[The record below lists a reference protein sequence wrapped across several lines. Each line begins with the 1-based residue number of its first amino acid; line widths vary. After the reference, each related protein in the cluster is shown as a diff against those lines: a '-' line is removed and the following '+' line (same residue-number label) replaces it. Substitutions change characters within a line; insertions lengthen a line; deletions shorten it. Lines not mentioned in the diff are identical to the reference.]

1 MEAAPECTNTTSI
14 ARILEDGDEEYIAA
28 ISTLLGPEYRLPRSG
43 VIRPGIMK
51 PKSTCTDQDKAR
63 YEAMLEEG
71 ATWDEI
77 DKALGVDGRGKS
89 KLIPANVDYFSI
101 RPRDCLNPAH
111 EKEIH
116 RLYSDEDG
124 KLRRL
129 PVMFPVNEWWKII
142 DHSLRCFGQSGIR
155 FKSKFKEVY
164 VNNQADAVRV
174 CQYPMEEAGK
184 VFGGRKWGERQCDPD
199 TCREYQSG
207 ECKFGG
213 TLSFY
218 IPGITGIGVWVLPT
232 TSWYSLV
239 NIKSTLEFVA
249 GVTKGQLARLFY
261 EKKPLF
267 ILQKVYRDISVVD
280 PKTGKAT
287 RREQWL
293 IHLDI
298 PVDMTSLVL
307 YYQEQE
313 IVKRAGI
320 ATATLGRGN
329 GCGQPS
335 LSGPLPSLPEPASKL
350 PEPAFKKTAADVV
363 QEYADEAKKVMKSPD
378 EEMRERQKTDPHYAA
393 RMQQKREAIRAEAV
407 KLTNQE
413 KLDLKKKFDNRII
426 DAMDEA
432 DLDRYM
438 VTMKDKIAQK
448 ENQGALM

>member
-1 MEAAPECTNTTSI
+1 MEAATECNNTTSI

-51 PKSTCTDQDKAR
+51 PKNSCTDQDKAR

-77 DKALGVDGRGKS
+77 DRALGVDGKGKS

-116 RLYSDEDG
+116 RLYGDEDG

-155 FKSKFKEVY
+155 FKSKFKEVHI
-164 VNNQADAVRV
+164 NNQIDAVRV

-184 VFGGRKWGERQCDPD
+184 VFGGRKWGERPCDPD

-207 ECKFGG
+207 DCKFGG

-218 IPGITGIGVWVLPT
+218 IPGISGIGVWVLPT

-249 GVTKGQLARLFY
+249 GITKGQLARLFY

-280 PKTGKAT
+280 PKTGKAA

-313 IVKRAGI
+313 ILKRSQV

-329 GCGQPS
+329 GCNQPS
-335 LSGPLPSLPEPASKL
+335 LSGPLPSLPEPTSTL
-350 PEPAFKKTAADVV
+350 PEPASKKIAADVV
-363 QEYADEAKKVMKSPD
+363 KEYADEAKKVMKSPE
-378 EEMRERQKTDPHYAA
+378 EEMRERQKADPQCQA
-393 RMQQKREAIRAEAV
+393 RMQQKRDVIRAEAT
-407 KLTNQE
+407 KLANQE
-413 KLDLKKKFDNRII
+413 KLELKRKFDNRII
-426 DAMDEA
+426 DALDEA

-438 VTMKDKIAQK
+438 ATLQEMLVQK

>member
-1 MEAAPECTNTTSI
+1 MEAATECNNTASI

-51 PKSTCTDQDKAR
+51 PKNGCTDQDKAK

-89 KLIPANVDYFSI
+89 KLVPANVDYFSI
-101 RPRDCLNPAH
+101 RPRDCLNPVH

-116 RLYSDEDG
+116 RLYADPDG

-164 VNNQADAVRV
+164 VNNHVDAVRV

-184 VFGGRKWGERQCDPD
+184 VFGGRKWGERPCDPD

-218 IPGITGIGVWVLPT
+218 IPGISGIGVWVLPT

-249 GVTKGQLARLFY
+249 GITKGQLARLFY

-280 PKTGKAT
+280 TKTGKAA

-313 IVKRAGI
+313 VVKRAET
-320 ATATLGRGN
+320 ATATLGGRN
-329 GCGQPS
+329 GCDRAALMAPARA
-335 LSGPLPSLPEPASKL
+335 PEPE
-350 PEPAFKKTAADVV
+350 PEKTAAEVV
-363 QEYADEAKKVMKSPD
+363 KEYAEEAKKVMKSP
-378 EEMRERQKTDPHYAA
+378 EELAVERAKTDPHYAA
-393 RMQQKREAIRAEAV
+393 RMQQKREAIRAEAA

-413 KLDLKKKFDNRII
+413 KLDLKRKFDNRII
-426 DAMDEA
+426 DALDEA

-438 VTMKDKIAQK
+438 ATLQEMLAQK

>member
-1 MEAAPECTNTTSI
+1 MEAATECNNTTSI

-51 PKSTCTDQDKAR
+51 PKNGCTDQDKAR

-77 DKALGVDGRGKS
+77 DKTLGVDGRGKS
-89 KLIPANVDYFSI
+89 KLIPANVDYFSV
-101 RPRDCLNPAH
+101 RPRDCLNPEH

-116 RLYSDEDG
+116 RLYADPDG

-164 VNNQADAVRV
+164 VNNHVDAVRV

-184 VFGGRKWGERQCDPD
+184 VFGGRKWGERPCDPD

-218 IPGITGIGVWVLPT
+218 IPGISGIGVWVLPT

-249 GVTKGQLARLFY
+249 GITKGQLARLFY

-280 PKTGKAT
+280 PKTGKAA

-313 IVKRAGI
+313 VLKRAE
-320 ATATLGRGN
+320 TATLGGRN
-329 GCGQPS
+329 GCDRAALMTPARA
-335 LSGPLPSLPEPASKL
+335 PEPE
-350 PEPAFKKTAADVV
+350 PEKTTADVV
-363 QEYADEAKKVMKSPD
+363 KEYADEAKKVMKSPE
-378 EEMRERQKTDPHYAA
+378 EEMRERQKTDPDYPK

-426 DAMDEA
+426 DAMDEI

-438 VTMKDKIAQK
+438 TTMEEMIMQKEAQK
-448 ENQGALM
+448 ALL

>member
-1 MEAAPECTNTTSI
+1 
-14 ARILEDGDEEYIAA
+14 
-28 ISTLLGPEYRLPRSG
+28 
-43 VIRPGIMK
+43 
-51 PKSTCTDQDKAR
+51 
-63 YEAMLEEG
+63 
-71 ATWDEI
+71 
-77 DKALGVDGRGKS
+77 
-89 KLIPANVDYFSI
+89 
-101 RPRDCLNPAH
+101 
-111 EKEIH
+111 
-116 RLYSDEDG
+116 
-124 KLRRL
+124 
-129 PVMFPVNEWWKII
+129 
-142 DHSLRCFGQSGIR
+142 
-155 FKSKFKEVY
+155 
-164 VNNQADAVRV
+164 
-174 CQYPMEEAGK
+174 MEEAGK
-184 VFGGRKWGERQCDPD
+184 VFGGRKWGERPCDPD

-218 IPGITGIGVWVLPT
+218 IPGISGIGVWVLPT

-249 GVTKGQLARLFY
+249 GITKGQLARLFY

-280 PKTGKAT
+280 PKTGKAA

-329 GCGQPS
+329 GCNQPS
-335 LSGPLPSLPEPASKL
+335 LSGPLPSLPEPASTL
-350 PEPAFKKTAADVV
+350 PEPELKKAAADVV
-363 QEYADEAKKVMKSPD
+363 KEYADEAKKVMKSPE
-378 EEMRERQKTDPHYAA
+378 EEMRERQKTDPDYP
-393 RMQQKREAIRAEAV
+393 RRIQQKREAIRAEAV

-413 KLDLKKKFDNRII
+413 KLDLKRKFDNRII

-438 VTMKDKIAQK
+438 VTMKEMIAQK